1 MLDKEA
7 FDMQER
13 NQNDERLEREKWGVK
28 REGKGKGFAVTFH
41 ASRIT
46 FHVLRPPIFFA
57 LPY

>member
-28 REGKGKGFAVTFH
+28 RET
-41 ASRIT
+41 
-46 FHVLRPPIFFA
+46 
-57 LPY
+57 